1 MTGEMDPEA
10 RLAWQDVS
18 DDELDLS
25 VADVVA
31 AAEAVAEGANSYA
44 NDQYAAGR
52 VDAALETAELLLNQH
67 DRQD

>member
-10 RLAWQDVS
+10 RLAWDNVA
-18 DDELDLS
+18 DDELDLT
-25 VADVVA
+25 VADVVG

-44 NDQYAAGR
+44 NEQYAAGR
-52 VDAALETAELLLNQH
+52 VDAALQVAELLTNQH